1 MDQRTK
7 ELIAMGASAAVN
19 CRPCME
25 YHLPLCQ
32 DAGASPEDIEEAVET
47 GLQVGRGAA
56 ARTREYVS
64 ELLSRADEEPASASG
79 CC

>member
-1 MDQRTK
+1 MDQQTK
-7 ELIAMGASAAVN
+7 ELVAMGASAALN

-25 YHLPLCQ
+25 YHLRLCR
-32 DAGASPEDIEEAVET
+32 DAGASPAAIAQAVET

-56 ARTREYVS
+56 TKTREFAS
-64 ELLSRADEEPASASG
+64 DLLSTAELTTGAGS

>member
-7 ELIAMGASAAVN
+7 ELVAMGAAAAVN

-25 YHLPLCQ
+25 HHLPLCQ
-32 DAGASPEDIEEAVET
+32 DAGASPEDIGKAVET

-56 ARTREYVS
+56 VKTREYVNA
-64 ELLSRADEEPASASG
+64 LLSTEHIPAVKAAG

>member
-25 YHLPLCQ
+25 HHLPLCQ
-32 DAGASPEDIEEAVET
+32 DAGASHEDIEEAVET

-56 ARTREYVS
+56 ARTREYVG
-64 ELLSRADEEPASASG
+64 ELLSRAEEPATASG